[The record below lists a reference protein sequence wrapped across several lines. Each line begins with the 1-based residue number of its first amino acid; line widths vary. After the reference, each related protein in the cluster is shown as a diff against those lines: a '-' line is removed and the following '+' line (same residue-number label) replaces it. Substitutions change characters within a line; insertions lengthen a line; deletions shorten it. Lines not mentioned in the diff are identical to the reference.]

1 MSESGPS
8 IVLKR
13 PKQWIG
19 VDLVAWTVQETAAI
33 VTTDIVSIRSDAAAT
48 VRDIGTRASFQNGI
62 PDLECAGDRDATRA
76 VAANGAIRD
85 VASAIDSATRNPS

>member
-1 MSESGPS
+1 MSESGSS

-19 VDLVAWTVQETAAI
+19 IDLVARTIQITAAI
-33 VTTDIVSIRSDAAAT
+33 IATYIVSMRSDAAPV

-62 PDLECAGDRDATRA
+62 PDLQHAADRNATAVVAVNRA
-76 VAANGAIRD
+76 VRN
-85 VASAIDSATRNPS
+85 VTSAIDTAS

>member
-33 VTTDIVSIRSDAAAT
+33 VTTHIVSIRSDAAAI
-48 VRDIGTRASFQNGI
+48 VRDIATRANFQNGI
-62 PDLECAGDRDATRA
+62 PDLQCAGDRDATRA
-76 VAANGAIRD
+76 VAANGAIGD
-85 VASAIDSATRNPS
+85 VAAAIDPAS

>member
-1 MSESGPS
+1 MSESGSS

-33 VTTDIVSIRSDAAAT
+33 IATYIVAVRGDRTSI
-48 VRDIGTRASFQNGI
+48 VRDIGARASFQNGI
-62 PDLECAGDRDATRA
+62 PDLERAADRNAAAAVSANRA
-76 VAANGAIRD
+76 IGD
-85 VASAIDSATRNPS
+85 VASAIDTAA